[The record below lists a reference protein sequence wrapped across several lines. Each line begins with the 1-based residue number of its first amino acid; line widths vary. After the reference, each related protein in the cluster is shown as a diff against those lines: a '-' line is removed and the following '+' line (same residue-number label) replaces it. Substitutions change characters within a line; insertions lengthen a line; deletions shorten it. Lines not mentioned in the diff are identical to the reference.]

1 MVVVPG
7 IVVVSCKTRAQF
19 SGRFQSVGSLP
30 FEDLLGI
37 DDCLHLLLLV
47 LDVHLHL
54 DLNHVRLEFVELLLV
69 LESYELLWHE
79 FNIERLFLR
88 IVFRFIMLFLAHPVG
103 VGDFEVQH
111 VAL

>member
-1 MVVVPG
+1 MLLDLEHIERQARAPLADAVTLLMMVVSI
-7 IVVVSCKTRAQF
+7 IVVGYRETRAQF
-19 SGRFQSVGSLP
+19 SGRFQSIGSLP

-79 FNIERLFLR
+79 FNIE
-88 IVFRFIMLFLAHPVG
+88 
-103 VGDFEVQH
+103 
-111 VAL
+111 

>member
-1 MVVVPG
+1 MMVVSI
-7 IVVVSCKTRAQF
+7 IVVGYRETRAQF
-19 SGRFQSVGSLP
+19 SGRFQSVGSFP

-54 DLNHVRLEFVELLLV
+54 NLNHVRLEFVELLLV

-79 FNIERLFLR
+79 FNIE
-88 IVFRFIMLFLAHPVG
+88 
-103 VGDFEVQH
+103 
-111 VAL
+111 